1 MNKIH
6 ENRSGE
12 EHIILDLKELNSDFS
27 IKICSANYSC
37 ARHPLFKHSHG
48 ELTEITFV
56 LKGKQV
62 YSVNNQFYA
71 VNSGEVFITHPYEEH
86 SSGSYPED
94 KSILYYILID
104 LEKHKNDIVGYG
116 EEGDFIVQN
125 INNIEKRVFR
135 GNNNLKVLHKN
146 IMNIYKSNHKYKQT
160 LIKNYISQ
168 FLININDCAIKSTE
182 PSTQSNIQS
191 SVDYINANIKENIKI
206 DTLAKMSKLSVSRF
220 KSNFTRQVGIPP
232 HEYILRQKIEYIKN
246 VLVTKDQSITE
257 IAYDMSFSS
266 SQHLSTV
273 FKRFTSKTPK
283 EYRLLKSNE
292 H

>member
-1 MNKIH
+1 MNKKH
-6 ENRSGE
+6 ENNSGE
-12 EHIILDLKELNSDFS
+12 EYSIIDLKELDSDFS

-37 ARHPLFKHSHG
+37 ARQPLSKHSHN
-48 ELTEITFV
+48 EMTEITYV

-62 YSVNNQFYA
+62 YTVNDQFYV

-86 SSGSYPED
+86 SSGNYPED
-94 KSILYYILID
+94 KSILNYILID

-116 EEGDFIVQN
+116 EEGDLIVQS

-135 GNNNLKVLHKN
+135 GNNNLKILHKN
-146 IMNIYKSNHKYKQT
+146 IKNIYKSNHKYKQT

-168 FLININDCAIKSTE
+168 FLINIYDCAVKSTE
-182 PSTQSNIQS
+182 HSTQSNIQTA
-191 SVDYINANIKENIKI
+191 VDYINANIKDNIQI
-206 DTLAKMSKLSVSRF
+206 DTLAKLSKLSVSRF
-220 KSNFTRQVGIPP
+220 KANFTRQVGIPP

-246 VLVTKDQSITE
+246 ILITKDKSITE

-273 FKRFTSKTPK
+273 FKKFTSKTPK

-292 H
+292 